1 MTTSRGGFSAAFFA
15 LALAG
20 TTFGCSKGS
29 DDGPASAGSGGISGG
44 SGGRSGS
51 GGSASGGGGTGGSP
65 AGSGG
70 SSTSAGGGD
79 GGGGVNTGGDSGS
92 GTGGARADAAD
103 PPGTGGT
110 LGTGGTGVDA
120 ALPPA
125 DAPTSDGPMV
135 LTSSVFKEGQDIAKL
150 YMCKHENVTP
160 PLAWT
165 PGPPGTLSYAVT
177 MLHAPAIHWALWDIP
192 ASTTSLP
199 MDIAKMPMPP
209 VPVGS
214 KQAKPNIDGATWY
227 GYTGPCPA
235 TASHYEYI
243 VHALKVTTL
252 PGVTPDSSTAVV
264 NAAIAKNELKSAQLS
279 GTASAK

>member
-1 MTTSRGGFSAAFFA
+1 MTTSRGAFSAVLFA

-20 TTFGCSKGS
+20 TTLACSKGS
-29 DDGPASAGSGGISGG
+29 DDGPASNASGGTSGG

-51 GGSASGGGGTGGSP
+51 GGVSATGGNGAGGSPGGSGGASGG
-65 AGSGG
+65 SG
-70 SSTSAGGGD
+70 A
-79 GGGGVNTGGDSGS
+79 GGGGVNTGGNSGS
-92 GTGGARADAAD
+92 GTGGAPADAAD
-103 PPGTGGT
+103 PSGSGGS
-110 LGTGGTGVDA
+110 GDTGVDA
-120 ALPPA
+120 AVPPA

-150 YMCKHENVTP
+150 YMCKHENLTP

-165 PGPPGTLSYAVT
+165 PGPAGTLSYAVT
-177 MLHAPAIHWALWDIP
+177 MLHATALHWVLWDIP
-192 ASTTSLP
+192 AGTTSLP

-243 VHALKVTTL
+243 VHALKVAAL
-252 PGVTPDSSTAVV
+252 PGVTPESSTAVV
-264 NAAIAKNELKSAQLS
+264 NAAILKNELKSAQLS

>member
-1 MTTSRGGFSAAFFA
+1 MTTSRGAFSAAFFA

-20 TTFGCSKGS
+20 TTFACSKVS
-29 DDGPASAGSGGISGG
+29 DDGPASGG
-44 SGGRSGS
+44 SGGTSSGSGGRGGS
-51 GGSASGGGGTGGSP
+51 GGSASGGGTGGS
-65 AGSGG
+65 ASGG
-70 SSTSAGGGD
+70 STATGGTGAGGAA
-79 GGGGVNTGGDSGS
+79 NTGGDSGS
-92 GTGGARADAAD
+92 GTGGVPSDAAD
-103 PPGTGGT
+103 PAETGS
-110 LGTGGTGVDA
+110 GGSAGASPDA
-120 ALPPA
+120 AGTPA

-209 VPVGS
+209 IPVGS

-243 VHALKVTTL
+243 VHALKVATL

>member
-1 MTTSRGGFSAAFFA
+1 MSTLRGPFSAVFFA

-20 TTFGCSKGS
+20 STFACSKGS
-29 DDGPASAGSGGISGG
+29 DDGGASGGTSGG
-44 SGGRSGS
+44 TGGRSGS
-51 GGSASGGGGTGGSP
+51 GGVAMTGGSSAGGSSGGTSGGSSASGGRGEGGAANSGGNGGS
-65 AGSGG
+65 GSGG
-70 SSTSAGGGD
+70 AT
-79 GGGGVNTGGDSGS
+79 
-92 GTGGARADAAD
+92 ADAAD
-103 PPGTGGT
+103 PAETGAGGTGGAS
-110 LGTGGTGVDA
+110 GDAGGG
-120 ALPPA
+120 PA
-125 DAPTSDGPMV
+125 DAPTSDGPFT

-150 YMCKHENVTP
+150 YMCKHENLTP

-177 MLHAPAIHWALWDIP
+177 MLHSTAIHWALWDIP
-192 ASTTSLP
+192 ATTTSLP

-243 VHALKVTTL
+243 VHALKVATL
-252 PGVTPDSSTAVV
+252 PGVTPESTTAAV